1 MDIGIST
8 FLTDYSVDVATIARR
23 IEELGF
29 DSLWVPEHPII
40 PVKTASPW
48 PGSPDGVIPKV
59 YADIVDPFVALAR
72 ASAVTTT
79 LKLAT
84 GIVLVPERHPVLLAK
99 EVATLDMYSG
109 GRFLFGI
116 GAGWNREESEILGGD
131 FDHRWSQ
138 ARESV
143 LAMKEL
149 WTKVESEFHGKYY
162 DFPPVY
168 SFPRPA
174 QRPHP
179 PVLLGGMARNVFR
192 RVVDYGDGWMPNR
205 VTPEDVAKGRATLDE
220 LGSAA
225 GRDPESIQIT
235 VFGQQPDSDL
245 LKRFEEAGADRVTV
259 RLETA
264 DESESLAN
272 AERIAEA
279 VLG

>member
-1 MDIGIST
+1 
-8 FLTDYSVDVATIARR
+8 
-23 IEELGF
+23 
-29 DSLWVPEHPII
+29 
-40 PVKTASPW
+40 
-48 PGSPDGVIPKV
+48 
-59 YADIVDPFVALAR
+59 
-72 ASAVTTT
+72 
-79 LKLAT
+79 
-84 GIVLVPERHPVLLAK
+84 
-99 EVATLDMYSG
+99 
-109 GRFLFGI
+109 
-116 GAGWNREESEILGGD
+116 
-131 FDHRWSQ
+131 
-138 ARESV
+138 
-143 LAMKEL
+143 MKEL

-192 RVVDYGDGWMPNR
+192 RVVDYGDGWLPNR

-220 LGSAA
+220 LASAA

-245 LKRFEEAGADRVTV
+245 LKRFEEAGADRVTI

>member
-8 FLTDYSVDVATIARR
+8 FLTDYSVDVATVARR

-40 PVKTASPW
+40 PVNTASPW

-72 ASAVTTT
+72 ASGVTTT

-84 GIVLVPERHPVLLAK
+84 GIVLVPERHPILLAK

-109 GRFLFGI
+109 GRFIFGI

-131 FDHRWSQ
+131 FDHRWTQ

-149 WTKVESEFHGKYY
+149 WTKVESEHHGKYY

-168 SFPRPA
+168 SFPRPV

-192 RVVDYGDGWMPNR
+192 RVVEYGDGWLPNR
-205 VTPEDVAKGRATLDE
+205 VSPEDVAKGRATLDE
-220 LGSAA
+220 LASAA
-225 GRDPESIQIT
+225 GRDPGSIQIT
-235 VFGQQPDSDL
+235 VFGQQPDRDL
-245 LKRFEEAGADRVTV
+245 LRRFEEAGADRVTI

-264 DESESLAN
+264 AEAESLADV
-272 AERIAEA
+272 ERIAEA